1 MLQENRRSGRRRWEV
16 TAVAAGVAL
25 STFGIAT
32 PAHAD
37 ARLVIDKSHVGNFV
51 QGQSGATYSIVVS
64 NTGDNSVEG
73 QVRVLEQL
81 PDGLTATGLSG
92 DGWQC
97 NLEGML
103 CYRTDPLPAQQS
115 YPTITLTVNVG
126 TTVCSVINTVF
137 LESPNAPTQGETD
150 YTVITGGPCGGNG
163 GGGGGGGG
171 GNGGGGDGVSLLG
184 INLSGLISQNF
195 SNVNTGTIKSPNPYA
210 IHHR

>member
-1 MLQENRRSGRRRWEV
+1 MLQVNRTSGRRRWEV
-16 TAVAAGVAL
+16 AAVAMGVAL
-25 STFGIAT
+25 STFGIAS

-37 ARLVIDKSHVGNFV
+37 ARPVINKSHVGDFV

-64 NTGDNSVEG
+64 NTGDTATSG
-73 QVRVLEQL
+73 QIRVLEQL

-97 NLEGML
+97 NLEAML

-115 YPTITLTVNVG
+115 FPTITLTVNVG
-126 TTVCSVINTVF
+126 TNVCSVINTVF
-137 LESPNAPTQGETD
+137 LESDQVATQGETD
-150 YTVITGGPCGGNG
+150 YTVITGGTCG

-171 GNGGGGDGVSLLG
+171 GNGGGGGDGVSLLG

-210 IHHR
+210 IPHR